1 MKKIAYIVFLLFCA
15 CYISSCSE
23 DRYFPGE
30 IYQDVDNNGDG
41 DDGDVVE
48 KVNENLAKGGI
59 ALSGS
64 EQDGDHGAAL
74 LINGLIQGN
83 EEYFGTYQTGVD
95 HEEWVQIKLIQKQ
108 KINSIWLYPRAA
120 NEGFPKEFKLEV
132 STDAKTWTSVVE
144 KTGYEAATADPQK
157 FDFDPVVALY
167 VRLTATKLAIANN
180 MWTGDKDVYYIQL
193 KEIEVYLNDETGVDP
208 DPEPEPEPDPN
219 EPNLALGGF
228 VQAISEEDGHGVQ
241 FLVNGNFADSNT
253 TYFGTRSSSSS
264 ESQWVNVKLTRED
277 DFNEVWLYP
286 KYGGEGVDGF
296 PIDFRIMV
304 SVDGEEWKEVVS
316 KTDYPVPA
324 YTPETPTPGIFKF
337 ETVHGGYVKIIATK
351 LFSDNNMWTGW
362 QDVYLMQFAELCVYN
377 TNVVN

>member
-1 MKKIAYIVFLLFCA
+1 M
-15 CYISSCSE
+15 
-23 DRYFPGE
+23 
-30 IYQDVDNNGDG
+30 
-41 DDGDVVE
+41 
-48 KVNENLAKGGI
+48 
-59 ALSGS
+59 
-64 EQDGDHGAAL
+64 
-74 LINGLIQGN
+74 
-83 EEYFGTYQTGVD
+83 
-95 HEEWVQIKLIQKQ
+95 
-108 KINSIWLYPRAA
+108 
-120 NEGFPKEFKLEV
+120 
-132 STDAKTWTSVVE
+132 
-144 KTGYEAATADPQK
+144 
-157 FDFDPVVALY
+157 
-167 VRLTATKLAIANN
+167 
-180 MWTGDKDVYYIQL
+180 

-241 FLVNGNFADSNT
+241 FLVDGNFADSNT

-324 YTPETPTPGIFKF
+324 YTPETPTPEIFKF

>member
-30 IYQDVDNNGDG
+30 IYQDVDNDGDG

-120 NEGFPKEFKLEV
+120 NEGFPKDFKLEV

-144 KTGYEAATADPQK
+144 KTGYEATTADPQK

-193 KEIEVYLNDETGVDP
+193 KEI
-208 DPEPEPEPDPN
+208 
-219 EPNLALGGF
+219 
-228 VQAISEEDGHGVQ
+228 DG
-241 FLVNGNFADSNT
+241 L
-253 TYFGTRSSSSS
+253 
-264 ESQWVNVKLTRED
+264 
-277 DFNEVWLYP
+277 
-286 KYGGEGVDGF
+286 
-296 PIDFRIMV
+296 
-304 SVDGEEWKEVVS
+304 
-316 KTDYPVPA
+316 
-324 YTPETPTPGIFKF
+324 FK
-337 ETVHGGYVKIIATK
+337 
-351 LFSDNNMWTGW
+351 
-362 QDVYLMQFAELCVYN
+362 
-377 TNVVN
+377 